1 MTQPTATFT
10 VQCWGCYRSETHPY
24 SGMEDQDQKTEEM
37 KTRGWRRHKFGP
49 GADPWFCSEEC
60 ALHSFNAVRA
70 KEWWD
75 RKAYEEE
82 QEHALVPDRMKG
94 LLAIFLFAFILTVSA
109 LLSECI
115 HARFQ

>member
-24 SGMEDQDQKTEEM
+24 SGMEDQEQKTEEM

-60 ALHSFNAVRA
+60 ALHSYNAVRA

-75 RKAYEEE
+75 RQNIDWEWE
-82 QEHALVPDRMKG
+82 RTKG
-94 LLAIFLFAFILTVSA
+94 LLAIMAFAGILVLAA

-115 HARFQ
+115 HAGIQ

>member
-24 SGMEDQDQKTEEM
+24 TCMEDHDQKTEEM

-60 ALHSFNAVRA
+60 ALYSFNAVRA

-82 QEHALVPDRMKG
+82 QEHALIPDRIKG
-94 LLAIFLFAFILTVSA
+94 LLAIAAFAAILVLSA
-109 LLSECI
+109 LLTECI
-115 HARFQ
+115 HAGAQ